1 MSKREN
7 ELDKQKNQN
16 RLSAAKDNPET
27 DIYENPI
34 ENAAE
39 MVNEDIR
46 PMKTGLI
53 LSGLAAMSLDC
64 RRHAGCSSR
73 GF

>member
-39 MVNEDIR
+39 MVNGDTANEDR
-46 PMKTGLI
+46 PNFVWFG
-53 LSGLAAMSLDC
+53 SYE
-64 RRHAGCSSR
+64 SR
-73 GF
+73 LP